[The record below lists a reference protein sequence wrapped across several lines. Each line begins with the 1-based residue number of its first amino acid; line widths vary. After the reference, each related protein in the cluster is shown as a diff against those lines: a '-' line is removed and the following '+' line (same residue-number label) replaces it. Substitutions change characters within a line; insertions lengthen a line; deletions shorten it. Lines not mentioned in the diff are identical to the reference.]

1 MLLPLIVWKITTCD
15 YVPTTSTFPTQV
27 FFQHASFKSVSS
39 NCEKRSW
46 QAVWNHKLFRLL
58 ASRYSEMFTCWLV
71 TAHNKNTPRAVE
83 KKVGAKSAAASFSS
97 LDKIELNY
105 TRRHWVYTVNLLFFL
120 RLKKMKK
127 WPKNFNERQ
136 QNRGAS
142 ISLKKNSVTPS
153 SFTGRP
159 IQRW

>member
-58 ASRYSEMFTCWLV
+58 ASRYSEMFTCWLI
-71 TAHNKNTPRAVE
+71 TAHNKNTQRTVE
-83 KKVGAKSAAASFSS
+83 KKSAPNLRQPRFHRSTKSNSTKLGDTGYILSF
-97 LDKIELNY
+97 Y
-105 TRRHWVYTVNLLFFL
+105 FFFL

-127 WPKNFNERQ
+127 WPKNFNDRKQ
-136 QNRGAS
+136 HRGAS
-142 ISLKKNSVTPS
+142 ISLKKN
-153 SFTGRP
+153 
-159 IQRW
+159 